1 MQRQRVAFEYR
12 VLRMWR
18 FRFAVGLCLGLSA
31 VLALPSGSANAQGFF
46 QSLFGWG
53 SSKPGPQPR
62 IHRKSS
68 PRENSTLPWLQQDTQ
83 PKTKTQSSRYRTM
96 CVRTCDGFYFP
107 ISGNSERKDF
117 RRDAE
122 SCNNRCGASA
132 KLYYL
137 GRESDD
143 IKGMRDLSGKSYAQL
158 PAAFSYRKKLKSGCT
173 CRPMPWS
180 AAERARH
187 AGYAAYDAYRKLQE
201 KRTREALEL
210 ARNGA
215 IPERTT
221 EEALIASAEQQPDPA
236 SSPASP
242 ENDAMLQDEADG
254 TAENTH
260 DGLPVLR
267 DIRPIEL
274 AAIASPALTVPVTT
288 VSTTSLYRAE
298 PVRPR
303 RVAKRKSRRAPA
315 QKSNVS
321 LTGWLPTGGASN
333 YTWPGDAPRR

>member
-1 MQRQRVAFEYR
+1 MQHLLGAFGYR

-18 FRFAVGLCLGLSA
+18 FRFAAGLCLGLMA
-31 VLALPSGSANAQGFF
+31 VCALPSGSANAQGFF

-53 SSKPGPQPR
+53 SSKPSPQPR

-68 PRENSTLPWLQQDTQ
+68 PRDNNSLPWLQQDTQ
-83 PKTKTQSSRYRTM
+83 PRTKTQSSRYRTM
-96 CVRTCDGFYFP
+96 CVRTCDGYYFP
-107 ISGNSERKDF
+107 ISGNSQRKDF

-122 SCNNRCGASA
+122 SCTSRCGGSA

-201 KRTREALEL
+201 KRTLEAIEL
-210 ARNGA
+210 ARKGT
-215 IPERTT
+215 IPEMST
-221 EEALIASAEQQPDPA
+221 EETVVASAQEQPAKSA
-236 SSPASP
+236 SST
-242 ENDAMLQDEADG
+242 DAAAD
-254 TAENTH
+254 AETSQVAETTD
-260 DGLPVLR
+260 DGIPVLR
-267 DIRPIEL
+267 DVRPIEL
-274 AAIASPALTVPVTT
+274 AAISSPALTIPVRT
-288 VSTTSLYRAE
+288 VSTTSLNRVE

-303 RVAKRKSRRAPA
+303 RTAKNKYRRAPA
-315 QKSNVS
+315 KKSNVS
-321 LTGWLPTGGASN
+321 FTGWLPSGGASN